1 MMTSTYQVEHYPR
14 CVLWG
19 KQLTRPT
26 TSFSRGCKLWS
37 KERQFYEEVRRT
49 NMDEFRDRPYLHRQ
63 YPELEKHYPGT
74 WRVVGP
80 AQLDKIVDRLT
91 HSTTAHKARTNEIR
105 ERSAY
110 VRFVVDTEKAKDIEY
125 HRTRSANPRLEGN
138 TCSLN
143 SSQDFRQKK
152 RRDNRKWDDPTHW
165 AHPRLT
171 TSALPALS

>member
-1 MMTSTYQVEHYPR
+1 MRVTEIWHLFFYRFVPKCRVLRMSYSMANLSTLKIYDNVSR
-14 CVLWG
+14 AASF
-19 KQLTRPT
+19 T
-26 TSFSRGCKLWS
+26 TTCLSLS
-37 KERQFYEEVRRT
+37 V
-49 NMDEFRDRPYLHRQ
+49 Q

-171 TSALPALS
+171 TSALPALSWRVTV